1 MSYRCE
7 ITKRVS
13 QPNAKLQKVVALTRP
28 KQYYKWVKNEDTR
41 EYEEVEAGRGH
52 ETVRELSVSQ
62 EGKDIWLGWNA
73 DQRAAW
79 LKNN

>member
-1 MSYRCE
+1 MYRDQICNRLSKPGE
-7 ITKRVS
+7 
-13 QPNAKLQKVVALTRP
+13 KLIKLVVLTRP
-28 KQYYKWVKNEDTR
+28 KQYYKWVKNEETR

-62 EGKDIWLGWNA
+62 EGKDIWLAWNA